1 MFLVVRNQLLYVVPV
16 YCCVANASYV
26 WRYITSAVQKNMKLK
41 HKLLATWIQISMLM
55 CSAEMWS
62 RSCDL
67 AVTSRQQMRHCSWNW
82 HHCGMSLWSRLRML
96 PNMLLCRLHWWCRH
110 LTTSCRFCTLFAV
123 ITITVVILKSRYWW
137 WTVKCWPNGCSM
149 PFMGVIQAERINLV
163 GAFFGVIALT
173 SPPML
178 WCCWVTR
185 HLSCNNCFSDHQRF
199 RYIGS
204 GPACDSRK

>member
-1 MFLVVRNQLLYVVPV
+1 MNTDQYL
-16 YCCVANASYV
+16 
-26 WRYITSAVQKNMKLK
+26 
-41 HKLLATWIQISMLM
+41 MLM

-67 AVTSRQQMRHCSWNW
+67 AVTLHQQMRHCSWNW

-149 PFMGVIQAERINLV
+149 PFMGVMQAERINLV
-163 GAFFGVIALT
+163 VLSLVSLLLHPHPCFDAVGWQGICHVIIASVIIKGSDILDLDQRVTPENKDDQTKTVYLWYSLHHCLT
-173 SPPML
+173 YCKSL
-178 WCCWVTR
+178 
-185 HLSCNNCFSDHQRF
+185 HLQSTS
-199 RYIGS
+199 
-204 GPACDSRK
+204 